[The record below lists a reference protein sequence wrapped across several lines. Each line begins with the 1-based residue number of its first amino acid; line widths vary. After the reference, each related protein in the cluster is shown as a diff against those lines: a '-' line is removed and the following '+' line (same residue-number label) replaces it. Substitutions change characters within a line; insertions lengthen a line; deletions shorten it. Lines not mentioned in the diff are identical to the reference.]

1 MLTNEKIR
9 QIEEY
14 VYQKPR
20 SIQEIAEFL
29 KKNWRT
35 ADRYV
40 RDIIDNVGSLSTKTF
55 REGTRGA
62 LKIVYWTSI
71 EKRSS
76 SIFQEDLEK
85 QILQAKRKEDF
96 SAFDIFQHIA
106 DKNKQVSIEEESSE
120 EATDLKELVEVIK
133 QTKKELISLSGNLSY
148 INLKNKS
155 CNIFNELDTLVKN
168 GVRIKALCR
177 IDVAGKDNIEKLLS
191 LNFRHGKDLV
201 EIRHHEHPI
210 RAFILDKKVIRIK
223 EIKEPTGKI
232 NELNKKLFM
241 FYTIHDKDWA
251 EWMIS
256 VFLKIFNK
264 SVGAEKRLQELNKLP
279 HKKN

>member
-9 QIEEY
+9 QIEEF
-14 VYQKPR
+14 VYQKPK
-20 SIQEIAEFL
+20 SIQEIAVFL

-40 RDIIDNVGSLSTKTF
+40 KDIIDNVGTLSTKTF

-71 EKRSS
+71 EKRASS
-76 SIFQEDLEK
+76 VFQEDLEK
-85 QILQAKRKEDF
+85 QILNAKRKEDF
-96 SAFDIFQHIA
+96 SAFDIFQHIP
-106 DKNKQVSIEEESSE
+106 DKNKQVSMEEKSSE
-120 EATDLKELVEVIK
+120 EATDLKELAEIIR

-155 CNIFNELDTLVKN
+155 CNIFNELESLVKK

-177 IDVAGKDNIEKLLS
+177 IDISGKENIEKLLS
-191 LNFRHGKDLV
+191 LNFKYGKDLV
-201 EIRHHEHPI
+201 EIRHYEHPI
-210 RAFILDKKVIRIK
+210 RAFILDKKMIRIK

-232 NELNKKLFM
+232 HELNKKLFI
-241 FYTIHDKDWA
+241 FYTIRDKDWA
-251 EWMIS
+251 EWMTS
-256 VFLKIFNK
+256 VFLKMFNK
-264 SVGAEKRLQELNKLP
+264 SIGAEKRLQELNKIFV
-279 HKKN
+279 

>member
-9 QIEEY
+9 QIEEF
-14 VYQKPR
+14 VYQKPK
-20 SIQEIAEFL
+20 SIQEIAVFL

-40 RDIIDNVGSLSTKTF
+40 KDIIDNVGTLSTKTF

-71 EKRSS
+71 EKRASS
-76 SIFQEDLEK
+76 VFQEDLEK
-85 QILQAKRKEDF
+85 QILNAKRKEDF
-96 SAFDIFQHIA
+96 SAFDIFQHIP
-106 DKNKQVSIEEESSE
+106 DKNKQVSMEEKSSE
-120 EATDLKELVEVIK
+120 EATDLKELAEIIR

-155 CNIFNELDTLVKN
+155 CNIFNELESLVKK

-177 IDVAGKDNIEKLLS
+177 IDISGKENIEKLLS
-191 LNFRHGKDLV
+191 LNFKYGKDLV
-201 EIRHHEHPI
+201 EIRHYEHPI
-210 RAFILDKKVIRIK
+210 RAFILDKKMIRIK

-232 NELNKKLFM
+232 HELNKKLFI
-241 FYTIHDKDWA
+241 FYT
-251 EWMIS
+251 
-256 VFLKIFNK
+256 
-264 SVGAEKRLQELNKLP
+264 
-279 HKKN
+279 

>member
-9 QIEEY
+9 QIEEF
-14 VYQKPR
+14 VYQKPK
-20 SIQEIAEFL
+20 SIQEIAVFL

-40 RDIIDNVGSLSTKTF
+40 KDIIDNVGTLSTKTF

-71 EKRSS
+71 EKRASS
-76 SIFQEDLEK
+76 VFQEDLEK
-85 QILQAKRKEDF
+85 QILNAKRKEDF
-96 SAFDIFQHIA
+96 SAFDIFQHIP
-106 DKNKQVSIEEESSE
+106 DKNKQVSMEEKSSE
-120 EATDLKELVEVIK
+120 EATDLKELAEIIR

-155 CNIFNELDTLVKN
+155 CNIFNELESLVKK

-177 IDVAGKDNIEKLLS
+177 IDISGKENIEKLLS
-191 LNFRHGKDLV
+191 LNFKYGKDLV
-201 EIRHHEHPI
+201 EIRHYEHPI
-210 RAFILDKKVIRIK
+210 RAFILDKKMIRIK

-232 NELNKKLFM
+232 HELNKKLFI
-241 FYTIHDKDWA
+241 FYTIRDKDWA
-251 EWMIS
+251 EWMTS
-256 VFLKIFNK
+256 VFLKMFNK
-264 SVGAEKRLQELNKLP
+264 SVGAEKRLQELNKIFV
-279 HKKN
+279 

>member
-1 MLTNEKIR
+1 MLTNERIR
-9 QIEEY
+9 QIEEF

-20 SIQEIAEFL
+20 SIQEIAELL

-40 RDIIDNVGSLSTKTF
+40 KDIIENVGTLSTRAF

-71 EKRSS
+71 EKRASS
-76 SIFQEDLEK
+76 VFQEDLEK

-96 SAFDIFQHIA
+96 SAFDIFQHIP
-106 DKNKQVSIEEESSE
+106 DKNKQVTMEEESSE
-120 EATDLKELVEVIK
+120 EATDLKELAEIIR

-155 CNIFNELDTLVKN
+155 CNIFNELESLVKK
-168 GVRIKALCR
+168 GVRIRVLCR
-177 IDVAGKDNIEKLLS
+177 IDIAGKENIEKLLS
-191 LNFRHGKDLV
+191 LNFKYGKDLV
-201 EIRHHEHPI
+201 EVRHHEHPI
-210 RAFILDKKVIRIK
+210 RAFILDKNMIRIK

-232 NELNKKLFM
+232 NELNKKLFI
-241 FYTIHDKDWA
+241 FYTIRDKDWA

-256 VFLKIFNK
+256 VFLKMFNK
-264 SVGAEKRLQELNKLP
+264 SVGAEKRLQELNKIFI
-279 HKKN
+279 